1 MALLALRGRNPYHY
15 RFYMAGINIIMSQVV
30 SNKIT
35 PWAIL
40 RNICED
46 HIRSWNQ
53 KWGWGPYNLGS
64 QDWPCSL
71 LILNCGPCSAMS
83 WLTLVFPFTPKRKI
97 VKGYFDV
104 MHGIWQTSGTQQW
117 HAYDGTQQWHAYDL
131 QCSWL
136 LGQFVICTEDLQSSL
151 TFNLVTYNPMSTQK
165 PTSVLISW
173 SAMTYL
179 IKNAWFHY

>member
-1 MALLALRGRNPYHY
+1 MALLVLHGRNPYHY

-46 HIRSWNQ
+46 HVRSWNQ

-83 WLTLVFPFTPKRKI
+83 WLTPCFSFHPKKENCERLFWCHAWNLTNKRYTAMACIWWYTAMACIWFTVFMTTWPVCHLHRRSTIKPHFQPC
-97 VKGYFDV
+97 
-104 MHGIWQTSGTQQW
+104 
-117 HAYDGTQQWHAYDL
+117 DL
-131 QCSWL
+131 QPY
-136 LGQFVICTEDLQSSL
+136 VNTETNLSVNLMVRHDLS
-151 TFNLVTYNPMSTQK
+151 
-165 PTSVLISW
+165 
-173 SAMTYL
+173 
-179 IKNAWFHY
+179 H